1 MSSLKMHL
9 AISEEVRK
17 ELNLSDDFILGSVLP
32 DIIKMIIKD
41 RKKTHF
47 EDIEDIVNLDK
58 FLRLQN
64 KLNDEVILR
73 ILCSF
78 NRR

>member
-1 MSSLKMHL
+1 MAKNKKNNIKNTSC
-9 AISEEVRK
+9 
-17 ELNLSDDFILGSVLP
+17 DFITLDDLLNSLCDSCEENG
-32 DIIKMIIKD
+32 M
-41 RKKTHF
+41 TF
-47 EDIEDIVNLDK
+47 EDIVNLDK

-64 KLNDEVILR
+64 KLNNEVVLR

>member
-73 ILCSF
+73 IVCSF

>member
-47 EDIEDIVNLDK
+47 ENIEDIVNLDK

-64 KLNDEVILR
+64 KLNNEVVLR

>member
-32 DIIKMIIKD
+32 DIIKQIIKD

-64 KLNDEVILR
+64 KLNNEVVLR

>member
-64 KLNDEVILR
+64 KLNDEVVIR

>member
-64 KLNDEVILR
+64 KLNDEVVLR

>member
-64 KLNDEVILR
+64 KLNDEVVLR

-78 NRR
+78 SRR

>member
-64 KLNDEVILR
+64 KLNNEVVLR

>member
-64 KLNDEVILR
+64 KLNNEVVLR
-73 ILCSF
+73 ILFSF

>member
-1 MSSLKMHL
+1 MISLKMHL

-64 KLNDEVILR
+64 KLNDEVVLR